1 MESSEKK
8 EIESRITGVLK
19 SVYDPE
25 IPINIF
31 DLGLVYKVEVDDD
44 HVAHI
49 TMTLTAPG
57 CPIAGD
63 ILEEVKYKV
72 TNIRGVKECDLKL
85 TFDPPWDINMMS
97 DEARL
102 ELGLM

>member
-1 MESSEKK
+1 MESSEKR

-72 TNIRGVKECDLKL
+72 SNIRGVKECDLKL
-85 TFDPPWDINMMS
+85 TFDPPWDISMMS